1 MSAAVRYAIH
11 RLSAWAFLL
20 AMALLPVLA
29 QADGVN
35 SSQRRAAA
43 EYLAAVSAGGAQA
56 VAFAIH
62 PDELQRLRENVLKTL
77 REEGSRGESTQRQRL
92 FGEAMSIAQIERLTP
107 VDFFAELWPKF
118 SFSGRLYEDLDGLV
132 SVRDGRFTQVVVK
145 GRQPREV
152 GAVRVVELVTLLP
165 YGKEWKAALPA
176 ELEARLEDLLAGRRA
191 TQGEWVARQGA
202 VGGVGA
208 KGTEPAAPAKN
219 PADIVSML
227 DQAER
232 TLVDGDCKGYY
243 RDFLSPSLQRSLQGS
258 SMDALV
264 RACERGMAS
273 RELLIAALRIVRR
286 SAPRF
291 DPDGNRVIYDVTGQ
305 GLPYDQFVLVKQAGQ
320 WFIAE

>member
-1 MSAAVRYAIH
+1 
-11 RLSAWAFLL
+11 
-20 AMALLPVLA
+20 
-29 QADGVN
+29 
-35 SSQRRAAA
+35 
-43 EYLAAVSAGGAQA
+43 
-56 VAFAIH
+56 
-62 PDELQRLRENVLKTL
+62 
-77 REEGSRGESTQRQRL
+77 
-92 FGEAMSIAQIERLTP
+92 
-107 VDFFAELWPKF
+107 
-118 SFSGRLYEDLDGLV
+118 
-132 SVRDGRFTQVVVK
+132 
-145 GRQPREV
+145 
-152 GAVRVVELVTLLP
+152 
-165 YGKEWKAALPA
+165 
-176 ELEARLEDLLAGRRA
+176 
-191 TQGEWVARQGA
+191 
-202 VGGVGA
+202 
-208 KGTEPAAPAKN
+208 
-219 PADIVSML
+219 ML